1 MGIGKSGLQ
10 RAWEGRG
17 VTDSVVAQ
25 LFDFGALGIFAAFLV
40 WQYMGMQKRLDGLV
54 ARFTEQL
61 DKINTD
67 YDERIEGM
75 RVRYDAVINQLRDEN
90 AQGQREF
97 FRMRQEVQS
106 EVVERL
112 NENARK
118 LDDAL
123 REIKECTRNA

>member
-1 MGIGKSGLQ
+1 M
-10 RAWEGRG
+10 
-17 VTDSVVAQ
+17 TDSVVAQ
-25 LFDFGALGIFAAFLV
+25 LFDFGALGIFAGFLV

-54 ARFTEQL
+54 ERFTEQL
-61 DKINTD
+61 DKINAD

-75 RVRYDAVINQLRDEN
+75 RQRYDLVINQLRSEN
-90 AQGQREF
+90 TQGQREF
-97 FRMRQEVQS
+97 FQMRQEVQT

-123 REIKECTRNA
+123 REIRECTRNE

>member
-1 MGIGKSGLQ
+1 M
-10 RAWEGRG
+10 
-17 VTDSVVAQ
+17 VAQ

-61 DKINTD
+61 DKINAD

-75 RVRYDAVINQLRDEN
+75 RVRYDLVINQLRDEN
-90 AQGQREF
+90 ARTEREAF
-97 FRMRQEVQS
+97 KVRQEVQA

-123 REIKECTRNA
+123 REIRECTRSE